1 MDYSP
6 VDYTNNRISWLEQ
19 EVDQLKA
26 ELMRTRM
33 SVGSADGG
41 FDLSAPARETRT
53 TGDARVIWQ
62 KRHRAAAQ
70 MAVQI
75 ADRHITLFRPF
86 RVPTLVS

>member
-33 SVGSADGG
+33 SAEAPTAGS
-41 FDLSAPARETRT
+41 
-53 TGDARVIWQ
+53 I
-62 KRHRAAAQ
+62 
-70 MAVQI
+70 
-75 ADRHITLFRPF
+75 
-86 RVPTLVS
+86 